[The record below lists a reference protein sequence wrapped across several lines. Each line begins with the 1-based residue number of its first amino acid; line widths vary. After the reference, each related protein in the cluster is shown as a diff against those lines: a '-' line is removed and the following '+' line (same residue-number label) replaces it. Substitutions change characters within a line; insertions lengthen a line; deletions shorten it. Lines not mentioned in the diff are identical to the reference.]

1 MENSDNWINDAFNSV
16 KNQKQPVLA
25 AELFAKIEDKIA
37 EPAAKV
43 VSFFNWKIAAAAC
56 IIFAINLLAFQEI
69 NTNKEEMNADENE
82 LITDYNI
89 YAK

>member
-16 KNQKQPVLA
+16 KHQKQPLLRA
-25 AELFAKIEDKIA
+25 DLFSKIEEKIN
-37 EPAAKV
+37 EPYSKV

-56 IIFAINLLAFQEI
+56 IVFTINVFAFQEI
-69 NTNKEEMNADENE
+69 NANKEKMNADRNE